1 MRMMGNNEWPEG
13 AQQGSRAAALPPR
26 DPTPRTAVHSD
37 MHRSMLLVLAA
48 IVALSACI
56 DRDTARKAIE
66 GVEAEG
72 GVVPDDMPV
81 MLNREPPFRYP
92 PALYASKIQGNVTL
106 HIHIDSS
113 GAIWPDSTSVVQ
125 SSGYPGLDSAAV
137 EGSRALHFAPA
148 RLHGH
153 PVAVSLML
161 PVFFR
166 HPQARPLPGD
176 TVLHLH
182 TPAPHTP

>member
-1 MRMMGNNEWPEG
+1 M
-13 AQQGSRAAALPPR
+13 L
-26 DPTPRTAVHSD
+26 RTA
-37 MHRSMLLVLAA
+37 LLALASL
-48 IVALSACI
+48 VALSACI

-81 MLNREPPFRYP
+81 MLNKEPPFRYP

-106 HIHIDSS
+106 HIHIDST

-125 SSGYPGLDSAAV
+125 SSGYAGLDSAAV
-137 EGSRALHFAPA
+137 DGSRSLRFAPA
-148 RLHGH
+148 RFHGR

-176 TVLHLH
+176 TILHHH
-182 TPAPHTP
+182 TTPPHTP